1 MCCANISFTFQK
13 VAAVTPVTSSCRLVH
28 RTSNMGS
35 SLSVSTLSCVSIS
48 TDLPKH
54 GVRLQYVDEFISS
67 CGGAAALRGLT
78 TDDVCKQFVMP
89 HTAPWKCSYCELL
102 SAVNHPALAL
112 DGAIFISHAWKYEF
126 LAVIEALQDT
136 FRDTPDVVLWFDI
149 FTINQHNT
157 VTRDFDWWC
166 TTFKSAIAH
175 FGHTVMVL
183 APWMDPIPLTRAW
196 CLFELWATVH
206 GQCKFEVAMS
216 ASEIAAFLSD
226 ICRDT
231 EGSINKML
239 STIDVGRST
248 AYHAADA
255 AQIKEAVQRTVG
267 FGALNKIVFEQ
278 LRSWMVETTRSR
290 LNADPDNCDLNT
302 ALGRLYHGQGR
313 YVDAEPLLLKVKSIR
328 MQTVGEH
335 HLETL
340 SSMNFLANLYFAKGD
355 YAAAEPLYQAALA
368 GRRQALGDT
377 HPDTLSSMD
386 NLASLYKAKGDYAAA
401 EPLYQAALAGYRQ
414 VLGDTHPD
422 TLGMIENMRYYVLRS
437 SWLYKIGSFF
447 LFEKRRWFVMEG
459 GSVSYY
465 TNETRTVKKGQF
477 DVQEVVGVTA
487 LVVPAMTFSI
497 ITSGV
502 HGGIF
507 KCRCSSQEDYDGWV
521 AAFRRCGLSV

>member
-1 MCCANISFTFQK
+1 
-13 VAAVTPVTSSCRLVH
+13 
-28 RTSNMGS
+28 
-35 SLSVSTLSCVSIS
+35 VSIS

-126 LAVIEALQDT
+126 LAVIEALKDT
-136 FRDTPDVVLWFDI
+136 FRDKPDVVLWFDI

-290 LNADPDNCDLNT
+290 LNADPDNCDLTT
-302 ALGRLYHGQGR
+302 ALGRLYQGQGR
-313 YVDAEPLLLKVKSIR
+313 YVDAEPLLLKVNSMQ
-328 MQTVGEH
+328 MQTLGEY

-340 SSMNFLANLYFAKGD
+340 SSLSNLAILYQAKGD
-355 YAAAEPLYQAALA
+355 YAAAEPLYQSALA
-368 GRRQALGDT
+368 GYRQALGDT
-377 HPDTLSSMD
+377 HP
-386 NLASLYKAKGDYAAA
+386 A
-401 EPLYQAALAGYRQ
+401 
-414 VLGDTHPD
+414 
-422 TLGMIENMRYYVLRS
+422 TLGMIEYMRYYVLRS

-447 LFEKRRWFVMEG
+447 PSEKRRWFVMEG